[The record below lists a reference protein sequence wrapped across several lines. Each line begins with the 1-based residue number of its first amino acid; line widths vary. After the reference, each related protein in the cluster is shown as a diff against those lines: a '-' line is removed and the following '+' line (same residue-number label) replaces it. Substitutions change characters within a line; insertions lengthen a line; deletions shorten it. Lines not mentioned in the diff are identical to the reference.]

1 MYNSADELPDL
12 SKKYYKLR
20 KESNEKEELR
30 KEIEKHIFSDR
41 KLFDNEFEYFFSFIC
56 REAESFVINVDC
68 LDDWCFNNDF
78 FVSILSRIGAKRI
91 KAINYSFVRNFETCV
106 RNINR
111 TIQKKKNEF
120 KVVEGLPYMS
130 IIIDDKWKILIV
142 PEDITI
148 IDDRTHIY
156 RYSFYLCHEKC
167 K

>member
-1 MYNSADELPDL
+1 MNAKTMFYLQQKEKRSEQMYG
-12 SKKYYKLR
+12 
-20 KESNEKEELR
+20 
-30 KEIEKHIFSDR
+30 
-41 KLFDNEFEYFFSFIC
+41 DNEFEYFFSFIC

-111 TIQKKKNEF
+111 TIQKKKSEF
-120 KVVEGLPYMS
+120 KAVEGLPYMS
-130 IIIDDKWKILIV
+130 IVIDDKWKILIV

-156 RYSFYLCHEKC
+156 RHSFYFCHAKY